1 MPWVGGHHFRDQADA
16 DRLRAWLRDDTEQL
30 SQRLRAIKAQHQ
42 TNLDAIAADDA
53 AARQTEVE
61 RYRAEHGAA
70 IDANNAAREVHCKD
84 FEQQCA
90 ACR

>member
-16 DRLRAWLRDDTEQL
+16 DRLRSWLRDDTDKL
-30 SQRLRAIKAQHQ
+30 RQRLRDIKARHQ
-42 TNLDAIAADDA
+42 TNMDAIAADDA

-70 IDANNAAREVHCKD
+70 IDANNIAREEHCKA
-84 FEQQCA
+84 FEQECA
-90 ACR
+90 S